1 MLVRIST
8 AEVLGAEIV
17 DAVPDLERVADT
29 VLSGELVDRAALDRI
44 LITLRQLHAKVV
56 SVDVA
61 P

>member
-8 AEVLGAEIV
+8 AETLRSDVV

-44 LITLRQLHAKVV
+44 LITLRQLHARVV